1 VARRLS
7 ATPYPPTVPAVKA
20 LVLSGS
26 FGLDNLQV
34 EERPDP
40 VPGQGEALLRM
51 LAASLNYRDL
61 RMVQGSYNPRQ
72 PLPLVPGSDGVGEV
86 IAVGK
91 GVRRVKVGD
100 RVCPIFARDWLAGE
114 PARDKIRSTLGGPID
129 GTLSELV
136 VMPAESLVHAPPHLD
151 AAEAACLPCAG
162 VTAWNALVE
171 QGRVTAGDVVLTLGT
186 GGVSIFALQIAKL
199 LGARVIVTSSDDSK
213 LERARNLGADDLIN
227 YRLSPDWG
235 KVAREL
241 SGGRGVDHVIEV
253 GGAGTIAQSLRAVR
267 PGGTI
272 SVIGVLAGTSSE
284 LDLLPVLMQ
293 NLRLQGVL
301 VGHREHFE
309 ALCRAVAQSRLRPVV
324 DRTFP
329 LAEGR
334 RAFEYLASGAHFGK
348 VCVKIAE

>member
-1 VARRLS
+1 
-7 ATPYPPTVPAVKA
+7 VKA

-26 FGLDNLQV
+26 FGIDNLQI

-40 VPGQGEALLRM
+40 VPGPGEALLRM

-72 PLPLVPGSDGVGEV
+72 QLPLVPGSDGLGEV
-86 IAVGK
+86 VAVGP
-91 GVRRVKVGD
+91 GVRRVKIGD
-100 RVCPIFARDWLAGE
+100 RVCPIFARDYLAGA
-114 PARDKIRSTLGGPID
+114 PTRDKLRSTLGGPLD
-129 GTLSELV
+129 GTLAELV
-136 VMPAESLVHAPPHLD
+136 AMPAESLVHAPEHLEP
-151 AAEAACLPCAG
+151 AEAACLPCAG
-162 VTAWNALVE
+162 VTAWNALVD
-171 QGRVTAGDVVLTLGT
+171 QGGVTAGDTILTLGT
-186 GGVSIFALQIAKL
+186 GGVSIFALQIGKL
-199 LGARVIVTSSDDSK
+199 LGARVMITSSDDAK
-213 LERARNLGADDLIN
+213 LARAKSLGADDLIN
-227 YRLSPDWG
+227 YRQQPDWG

-272 SVIGVLAGTSSE
+272 SVIGVLGGTATE

-309 ALCRAVAQSRLRPVV
+309 ALCRAVSQSRLRPVV
-324 DRTFP
+324 DRLFP
-329 LAEGR
+329 LEDGR

-348 VCVKIAE
+348 VCLKIGD